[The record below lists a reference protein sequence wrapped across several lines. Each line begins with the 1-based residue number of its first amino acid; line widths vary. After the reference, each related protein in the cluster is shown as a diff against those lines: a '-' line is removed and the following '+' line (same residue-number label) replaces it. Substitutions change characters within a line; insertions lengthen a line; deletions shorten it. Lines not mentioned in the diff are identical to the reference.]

1 MMARASPK
9 AEELEMGFERID
21 DLLNGATDDGSL
33 HGVAAVVVGR
43 DGVLYEGAA
52 GDAKP
57 DTMFRNASM
66 TKAVATTAALQL
78 VEQGRVQLDA
88 TVASIVPEFG
98 ELQVL
103 DGFEGSAPVLRAPRT
118 QATVR
123 QLMNHTAGCG
133 YHFLNE
139 KLLTYCVEQGFPT
152 PLEGIK
158 QSISAPLVHDPGTAW
173 EYGVSTDWV
182 GMVVEAVSGQTLAD
196 YLAEH
201 VYRPLGMTD
210 STFAPSDEQ
219 RSRLLP
225 VRSRAPDGSLV
236 ATELDLSAEPEWDAG
251 GHGSYGTIADYGRF
265 VRAWVNG
272 GELDGARILKEETVE
287 LALRDHLDG
296 VPLPKKIEPTIP
308 ELANPVELLDVPQGW
323 GLGFHLYLVD
333 LPGMRSAGSGD
344 WSGLFN
350 SYFWI
355 DRKAGIGAVIATQL
369 LPFFDDKMVE
379 TILGFEAAI
388 YAELGAAVS

>member
-1 MMARASPK
+1 
-9 AEELEMGFERID
+9 MGFERID
-21 DLLNGATDDGSL
+21 DLLNGVTADGSL
-33 HGVAAVVVGR
+33 HGIAATVVGR
-43 DGVLYEGAA
+43 DGVLYRGAA
-52 GDAKP
+52 GDAKS

-103 DGFEGSAPVLRAPRT
+103 DGFEGNEPVLRPPKS

-123 QLMNHTAGCG
+123 QLMTHTAGCG

-139 KLLTYCVEQGFPT
+139 KLFKYCTDYGFPHVLT
-152 PLEGIK
+152 GIK
-158 QSISAPLVHDPGTAW
+158 QSISAPLVHDPGTVW

-182 GMVVEAVSGQTLAD
+182 GMVVEAVSGQTLGD
-196 YLAEH
+196 YLAQH
-201 VYRPLGMTD
+201 VYGPLGMTD

-219 RSRLLP
+219 RERLLP
-225 VRSRAPDGSLV
+225 TLSRAPDGSL
-236 ATELDLSAEPEWDAG
+236 APTTIDLDVEQEWDAG

-265 VRAWVNG
+265 VRAWLNG
-272 GELDGARILKEETVE
+272 GELDGVRILKAETVE
-287 LALRDHLDG
+287 LALRDHLNG
-296 VPLPKKIEPTIP
+296 VPLPKKLEPTVP

-323 GLGFHLYLVD
+323 GLGFHVYLVD
-333 LPGMRSAGSGD
+333 LPGMRSAGSAD

-350 SYFWI
+350 SYYWI
-355 DRKAGIGAVIATQL
+355 DRTAGIGAVIATQL
-369 LPFFDDKMVE
+369 LPFFDGKMVE
-379 TILGFEAAI
+379 TILGFEAMV
-388 YAELGAAVS
+388 YAELGAALS

>member
-1 MMARASPK
+1 
-9 AEELEMGFERID
+9 MGFERID
-21 DLLNGATDDGSL
+21 ELLDGVTADGSL
-33 HGVAAVVVGR
+33 HGVAATVVGR

-52 GDAKP
+52 GEAKP
-57 DTMFRNASM
+57 DTLFRNASM

-78 VEQGRVQLDA
+78 VEQGRVDLDA
-88 TVASIVPEFG
+88 TVASIAPEFG

-103 DGFEGSAPVLRAPRT
+103 DHFDGREPVLRAPKT

-139 KLLTYCVEQGFPT
+139 KVFAYCADQNFPN

-158 QSISAPLVHDPGTAW
+158 QSISAPLVHDPGTVW
-173 EYGVSTDWV
+173 EYGVSTDWL

-201 VYRPLGMTD
+201 VYGPLGMTD
-210 STFAPSDEQ
+210 STFDPTEEQ
-219 RSRLLP
+219 RARLLP
-225 VRSRAPDGSLV
+225 VRFRAPDGTLV
-236 ATELDLSAEPEWDAG
+236 ATPLDLPAAPEWDAA
-251 GHGSYGTIADYGRF
+251 GHGSYGTVADYGRF
-265 VRAWVNG
+265 VRAWLNG
-272 GELDGARILKEETVE
+272 GELDGTRILKEETVE

-296 VPLPKKIEPTIP
+296 APLPKKMDPTIP
-308 ELANPVELLDVPQGW
+308 ELTKPVELLDVPQGW

-333 LPGMRSAGSGD
+333 LPGMRSAGSAD

-350 SYFWI
+350 SFFWI
-355 DRKAGIGAVIATQL
+355 DRQAGIGAVIATQL
-369 LPFFDDKMVE
+369 LPFFDDKVVE
-379 TILGFEAAI
+379 TILHFEAAI
-388 YAELGAAVS
+388 YAELGAPAS

>member
-1 MMARASPK
+1 MA
-9 AEELEMGFERID
+9 FERID
-21 DLLNGATDDGSL
+21 DLLHGVTADGSL
-33 HGVAAVVVGR
+33 HGIAATIVSR

-57 DTMFRNASM
+57 DSMFRNASM

-78 VEQGRVQLDA
+78 IEQGRLDLDA

-103 DGFEGSAPVLRAPRT
+103 DGFDSGEPVLRAPKT
-118 QATVR
+118 HATVR
-123 QLMNHTAGCG
+123 QLMNHTSGCG

-139 KLLTYCVEQGFPT
+139 KLFTYCTEYGWPHVLTGK
-152 PLEGIK
+152 K
-158 QSISAPLVHDPGTAW
+158 QSIRAPLVHDPGTIW
-173 EYGVSTDWV
+173 EYGVSTDWL
-182 GMVVEAVSGQTLAD
+182 GQVVEAVSGQTLGG
-196 YLAEH
+196 YVAEH
-201 VYRPLGMTD
+201 IYGPLGMSN

-219 RSRLLP
+219 RERLLP
-225 VRSRAPDGSLV
+225 VLSRTADGGLEPTTV
-236 ATELDLSAEPEWDAG
+236 DLDAEMEWDAG
-251 GHGSYGTIADYGRF
+251 GHGSYGTVADYGRF

-272 GELDGARILKEETVE
+272 GELDGQRVLKEETVE

-296 VPLPKKIEPTIP
+296 VPLPNALESTVPQ
-308 ELANPVELLDVPQGW
+308 LANPVELLPVPQGW
-323 GLGFHLYLVD
+323 GLGFHVYSMD

-350 SYFWI
+350 TYYWI

-369 LPFFDDKMVE
+369 LPFFDGKMVE
-379 TILGFEAAI
+379 TILNFEAAV
-388 YAELGAAVS
+388 YADLGAPVS

>member
-1 MMARASPK
+1 
-9 AEELEMGFERID
+9 MGFERID
-21 DLLNGATDDGSL
+21 DLLNGVTADGSL
-33 HGVAAVVVGR
+33 HGIAATIVSR

-52 GDAKP
+52 GDARP
-57 DTMFRNASM
+57 DSMFRNASM

-78 VEQGRVQLDA
+78 VEQGRIDLDA
-88 TVASIVPEFG
+88 PVASLVPEFG

-103 DGFEGSAPVLRAPRT
+103 DGFDGGKPVLRAPKT

-139 KLLTYCVEQGFPT
+139 KLYTYCTEHGWPHVLTGR
-152 PLEGIK
+152 K

-173 EYGVSTDWV
+173 EYGMSTDWL
-182 GMVVEAVSGQTLAD
+182 GQVVEAVSGQTLGA

-201 VYRPLGMTD
+201 VWGPLDMTD
-210 STFAPSDEQ
+210 STFTPTDEQ
-219 RSRLLP
+219 RARSLP
-225 VRSRAPDGSLV
+225 VLSRQPDGSLAPTTV
-236 ATELDLSAEPEWDAG
+236 DLDAVQEWDAA

-272 GELDGARILKEETVE
+272 GELDGTRILNEATVD
-287 LALRDHLDG
+287 LALQDHLNG
-296 VPLPKKIEPTIP
+296 VPLPPKMEPTDS
-308 ELANPVELLDVPQGW
+308 ELANPVELLPVPQGW
-323 GLGFHLYLVD
+323 GLGFHVYSID

-350 SYFWI
+350 TFFWI
-355 DRKAGIGAVIATQL
+355 DRKAGVGAVIGTQL
-369 LPFFDDKMVE
+369 LPFFDGKMVE
-379 TILGFEAAI
+379 TILGFEAAV
-388 YAELGAAVS
+388 YAELGAAVA

>member
-1 MMARASPK
+1 
-9 AEELEMGFERID
+9 MGFERID
-21 DLLNGATDDGSL
+21 DLLNGVTADGSL
-33 HGVAAVVVGR
+33 HGIAATVVGR

-57 DTMFRNASM
+57 DSMFRNASM

-78 VEQGRVQLDA
+78 VEEGRLDLDA
-88 TVASIVPEFG
+88 TVSSIVPEFG

-103 DGFEGSAPVLRAPRT
+103 DGFDGGEPVLRAPKT

-139 KLLTYCVEQGFPT
+139 KLFKFCTDFGWPDVLT
-152 PLEGIK
+152 GIK
-158 QSISAPLVHDPGTAW
+158 KSISAPLVHDPGTVW
-173 EYGVSTDWV
+173 EYGVSTDWL
-182 GMVVEAVSGQTLAD
+182 GQVVEAVSGHTLGD
-196 YLAEH
+196 YLAEN
-201 VYRPLGMTD
+201 VYGPLRMTD

-219 RSRLLP
+219 RKRLLP
-225 VRSRAPDGSLV
+225 VLSRAADGSL
-236 ATELDLSAEPEWDAG
+236 APTTIDLDVEQEWDAA

-265 VRAWVNG
+265 VRAWLNG
-272 GELDGARILKEETVE
+272 GELDGRRILKEETVE

-296 VPLPKKIEPTIP
+296 VPLPKKLEPTDR
-308 ELANPVELLDVPQGW
+308 ELSNPVELLDVPQGW
-323 GLGFHLYLVD
+323 GLGFHVYSID

-350 SYFWI
+350 TFYWI

-369 LPFFDDKMVE
+369 LPFFDGKMVE
-379 TILGFEAAI
+379 TILNFEAAV

>member
-1 MMARASPK
+1 MA
-9 AEELEMGFERID
+9 FERVD
-21 DLLNGATDDGSL
+21 ELLDGVTADGSL
-33 HGVAAVVVGR
+33 HGVAATVVAR
-43 DGVLYEGAA
+43 DGVLYEGSA

-78 VEQGRVQLDA
+78 VEQGRVDLDA

-103 DGFEGSAPVLRAPRT
+103 DHFEGREPVLRAPKT

-139 KLLTYCVEQGFPT
+139 KLFAYCNEQNFPN
-152 PLEGIK
+152 PLEGVK
-158 QSISAPLVHDPGTAW
+158 QSISAPLVHDPGTVW

-182 GMVVEAVSGQTLAD
+182 GMVVEAASGQTLAD

-201 VYRPLGMTD
+201 VYGPLGMTD
-210 STFAPSDEQ
+210 STFDPTDEQ

-225 VRSRAPDGSLV
+225 VRFRAPDGSLM
-236 ATELDLSAEPEWDAG
+236 ATDLDLPARPEWDAA

-265 VRAWVNG
+265 VRAWLRG

-296 VPLPKKIEPTIP
+296 APLPKQMEPTIP

-333 LPGMRSAGSGD
+333 LPGMRSAGSAD

-350 SYFWI
+350 SFFWI

-379 TILGFEAAI
+379 TILGFEAAV
-388 YAELGAAVS
+388 YAELGATVT

>member
-1 MMARASPK
+1 
-9 AEELEMGFERID
+9 MGFERID
-21 DLLNGATDDGSL
+21 DLLNAVTADGSL
-33 HGVAAVVVGR
+33 HGIAATVVGR

-52 GDAKP
+52 GDAGP

-78 VEQGRVQLDA
+78 VENGRVDLDA

-103 DGFEGSAPVLRAPRT
+103 DGFEGGEPVLRTPRT

-133 YHFLNE
+133 YHFINE
-139 KLLTYCVEQGFPT
+139 KLLKYCTDYEFPNVLQGF
-152 PLEGIK
+152 K
-158 QSISAPLVHDPGTAW
+158 QSISAPLVNDPGTVW
-173 EYGVSTDWV
+173 EYGVNTDWV
-182 GMVVEAVSGQTLAD
+182 GMVVEAVAGQTLAD

-201 VYRPLGMTD
+201 IYGPLGMTD

-219 RSRLLP
+219 RGRLLP
-225 VRSRAPDGSLV
+225 IRFRAPDGGLV
-236 ATELDLSAEPEWDAG
+236 ATELDLPAEPEWDAG

-265 VRAWVNG
+265 VRAWLNG

-296 VPLPKKIEPTIP
+296 VPLPKKLEPTIP
-308 ELANPVELLDVPQGW
+308 ELSNPVELLDVPQGW

-333 LPGMRSAGSGD
+333 LPGMRSSGSGD

-350 SYFWI
+350 SFFWI
-355 DRKAGIGAVIATQL
+355 DRKAGVGAAIATQL

-379 TILGFEAAI
+379 TILGFEAAV
-388 YAELGAAVS
+388 YAELGATVS

>member
-1 MMARASPK
+1 
-9 AEELEMGFERID
+9 MGFERID
-21 DLLNGATDDGSL
+21 ELLNAVTADGSL
-33 HGVAAVVVGR
+33 HGIAATVVSR

-52 GDAKP
+52 GDAGP

-78 VEQGRVQLDA
+78 VEQGRLDLDA
-88 TVASIVPEFG
+88 TAASIVPEFG

-103 DGFEGSAPVLRAPRT
+103 DGFDGGEPVLRAPRT

-123 QLMNHTAGCG
+123 QLMNHTSGCG

-139 KLLTYCVEQGFPT
+139 KLFTYCTDYGWPDVLSGK
-152 PLEGIK
+152 K
-158 QSISAPLVHDPGTAW
+158 QSISAPLVHDPGTVW

-182 GMVVEAVSGQTLAD
+182 GQVVEAVSGQTLGD
-196 YLAEH
+196 YLAEN
-201 VYRPLGMTD
+201 VYGPLGMTD

-219 RSRLLP
+219 RARLLP
-225 VRSRAPDGSLV
+225 VLSRAADGSLV
-236 ATELDLSAEPEWDAG
+236 PTDIDLDAEPEWDAA

-272 GELDGARILKEETVE
+272 GELDGRRILNEETVE

-296 VPLPKKIEPTIP
+296 APLPKKLASTVP
-308 ELANPVELLDVPQGW
+308 ELANPVELLAVPQGW
-323 GLGFHLYLVD
+323 GLGFHVYLID

-350 SYFWI
+350 SFYWI
-355 DRKAGIGAVIATQL
+355 DRAAGIGAVIGTQL
-369 LPFFDDKMVE
+369 LPFFDSKMVE
-379 TILGFEAAI
+379 TILGFEAAV
-388 YAELGAAVS
+388 YAELGASVS

>member
-1 MMARASPK
+1 
-9 AEELEMGFERID
+9 MGFERID
-21 DLLNGATDDGSL
+21 DLLNGVTADGSL
-33 HGVAAVVVGR
+33 HGIAATVVGR

-52 GDAKP
+52 GDAGP

-78 VEQGRVQLDA
+78 VEQGRVDLDA

-103 DGFEGSAPVLRAPRT
+103 DGFEGDEPVLRAPKT
-118 QATVR
+118 PATVR

-133 YHFLNE
+133 YYFLNE
-139 KLLTYCVEQGFPT
+139 KLLKYCTTKGFPT

-158 QSISAPLVHDPGTAW
+158 RSISAPLVHDPGTVW

-201 VYRPLGMTD
+201 IYGPLGMTD

-219 RSRLLP
+219 RGRLLP
-225 VRSRAPDGSLV
+225 IRSRASDGSLV
-236 ATELDLSAEPEWDAG
+236 ATEIDLPAKPEWDAG

-296 VPLPKKIEPTIP
+296 APLPKKMEPTIP

-379 TILGFEAAI
+379 TILGFEAAV

>member
-1 MMARASPK
+1 
-9 AEELEMGFERID
+9 MGFERID
-21 DLLNGATDDGSL
+21 DLLNGVTADGSL
-33 HGVAAVVVGR
+33 HGVAAAVLSR
-43 DGVLYEGAA
+43 DGVLYEHAA

-78 VEQGRVQLDA
+78 VEQGRLQLDA
-88 TVASIVPEFG
+88 TVASVVPEFG

-103 DGFEGSAPVLRAPRT
+103 DGFEGGEPVLRAPKT

-123 QLMNHTAGCG
+123 QLMTHTAGCG

-139 KLLTYCVEQGFPT
+139 KLFTYCVEQGFPN

-158 QSISAPLVHDPGTAW
+158 QSLSAPLIHDPGTVW
-173 EYGVSTDWV
+173 EYGVSTDWL
-182 GMVVEAVSGQTLAD
+182 GMVVEAVSGQTLGG

-201 VYRPLGMTD
+201 VYGPLGMTD

-219 RSRLLP
+219 RARLLP
-225 VRSRAPDGSLV
+225 IRFRAPDGSLV
-236 ATELDLSAEPEWDAG
+236 ATDLDLPAEPEWDAA

-265 VRAWVNG
+265 LRAWLNG
-272 GELDGARILKEETVE
+272 GELDGARILEEETVE

-296 VPLPKKIEPTIP
+296 APLPKKLESTIP
-308 ELANPVELLDVPQGW
+308 ELANPVEALDVPQGW
-323 GLGFHLYLVD
+323 GLGFHLYLAD
-333 LPGMRSAGSGD
+333 LPGMRSAGSAD

-350 SYFWI
+350 SFFWI

-369 LPFFDDKMVE
+369 LPFFDDTMVK
-379 TILGFEAAI
+379 TILAFEVAV

>member
-1 MMARASPK
+1 
-9 AEELEMGFERID
+9 MGFERID
-21 DLLNGATDDGSL
+21 DLLSGVTADGAL
-33 HGVAAVVVGR
+33 HGIAATVVGR
-43 DGVLYEGAA
+43 DGVLYQGSA

-88 TVASIVPEFG
+88 PVPSIVPEFG

-103 DGFEGSAPVLRAPRT
+103 DRFEGGEPVLRAPKT

-139 KLLTYCVEQGFPT
+139 KLFTYCTERGFPN

-158 QSISAPLVHDPGTAW
+158 RSLSAPLVHDPGTVW
-173 EYGVSTDWV
+173 EYGLSTDWL

-201 VYRPLGMTD
+201 VYAPLGMTD

-219 RSRLLP
+219 RARLLP
-225 VRSRAPDGSLV
+225 IRFRAPDGNLV
-236 ATELDLSAEPEWDAG
+236 ETARDLPAVSEWDAA

-265 VRAWVNG
+265 VRAWLNG
-272 GELDGARILKEETVE
+272 GELDGTRILKEETVE

-296 VPLPKKIEPTIP
+296 AVLPKTMEPTIP

-333 LPGMRSAGSGD
+333 LPGMRSAGSAD

-350 SYFWI
+350 SFFWI
-355 DRKAGIGAVIATQL
+355 DRNAGVGAVIATQL
-369 LPFFDDKMVE
+369 LPFFDANMVQ
-379 TILGFEAAI
+379 TILAFEAAV
-388 YAELGAAVS
+388 YEAVAA

>member
-1 MMARASPK
+1 
-9 AEELEMGFERID
+9 MGFERID
-21 DLLNGATDDGSL
+21 DLLNAVTADGSL
-33 HGVAAVVVGR
+33 HGIAATVVSR

-52 GDAKP
+52 GDAGP

-78 VEQGRVQLDA
+78 VEEGRLDLDA

-103 DGFEGSAPVLRAPRT
+103 DGFDGGEPVLRAPRT

-123 QLMNHTAGCG
+123 QLMNHTSGCG

-139 KLLTYCVEQGFPT
+139 KLFTYCTDYGFPDV
-152 PLEGIK
+152 LSGKK
-158 QSISAPLVHDPGTAW
+158 QSISAPLVHDPGTVW

-182 GMVVEAVSGQTLAD
+182 GQVVEAVSGQTLGD
-196 YLAEH
+196 YLAEN
-201 VYRPLGMTD
+201 VYGPLGMTD

-219 RSRLLP
+219 RQRLLP
-225 VRSRAPDGSLV
+225 VLSRAADGSLV
-236 ATELDLSAEPEWDAG
+236 PTEIDLDAEPEWDSG

-272 GELDGARILKEETVE
+272 GELDGRRILKEETVE

-296 VPLPKKIEPTIP
+296 APLPQKLASTVP
-308 ELANPVELLDVPQGW
+308 ELANPVELLPVPQGW
-323 GLGFHLYLVD
+323 GLGFHVYLID

-350 SYFWI
+350 TFYWI
-355 DRKAGIGAVIATQL
+355 DRTAGIGALIATQL
-369 LPFFDDKMVE
+369 LPFFDNKMVE
-379 TILGFEAAI
+379 TILRFEAAV
-388 YAELGAAVS
+388 YAELGAPVT

>member
-1 MMARASPK
+1 
-9 AEELEMGFERID
+9 MGFERID
-21 DLLNGATDDGSL
+21 DLLNGVTADGSL
-33 HGVAAVVVGR
+33 HGIAATIVSR

-52 GDAKP
+52 GDAGP
-57 DTMFRNASM
+57 NTMFRNASM

-78 VEQGRVQLDA
+78 VEQGRLDLGA

-103 DGFEGSAPVLRAPRT
+103 DGFDGGEPVLRAPKT

-123 QLMNHTAGCG
+123 QLMTHTSGCG
-133 YHFLNE
+133 YHFLSE
-139 KLLTYCVEQGFPT
+139 KLFKYCTDYEFPHVLTGKK
-152 PLEGIK
+152 L
-158 QSISAPLVHDPGTAW
+158 SISAPLVHDPGTVW

-182 GMVVEAVSGQTLAD
+182 GQVVEAVSGQTLGD
-196 YLAEH
+196 YVAENI
-201 VYRPLGMTD
+201 YGPLGMTD
-210 STFAPSDEQ
+210 STFTPSDEQ
-219 RSRLLP
+219 RARLLP
-225 VRSRAPDGSLV
+225 VLSRSADGSLV
-236 ATELDLSAEPEWDAG
+236 PTDIDLDVEQEWNAG

-272 GELDGARILKEETVE
+272 GELDGTRILNEETME

-296 VPLPKKIEPTIP
+296 APLPKSLQPTVP

-323 GLGFHLYLVD
+323 GLGFHVYLID

-350 SYFWI
+350 TYFWI
-355 DRKAGIGAVIATQL
+355 DRKAGIGAVIGTQL
-369 LPFFDDKMVE
+369 LPFFDDKMVA
-379 TILGFEAAI
+379 TILGFEAAV
-388 YAELGAAVS
+388 YAELGASVS

>member
-1 MMARASPK
+1 
-9 AEELEMGFERID
+9 MGFERID
-21 DLLNGATDDGSL
+21 DLLKGVTADRSL
-33 HGVAAVVVGR
+33 HGIAATVVGR

-52 GDAKP
+52 GDAGP

-78 VEQGRVQLDA
+78 VEQGRVHLDA

-103 DGFEGSAPVLRAPRT
+103 DGFEGDEPVLRPPKT

-139 KLLTYCVEQGFPT
+139 KLLKYCTAKDFPNVLQGKK
-152 PLEGIK
+152 L
-158 QSISAPLVHDPGTAW
+158 SISAPLVNDPGTVW
-173 EYGVSTDWV
+173 EYGVNTDWV
-182 GMVVEAVSGQTLAD
+182 GMVVEAVSGRTLGD

-201 VYRPLGMTD
+201 VYGPLGMTN
-210 STFAPSDEQ
+210 STFTPSDEQ
-219 RSRLLP
+219 RGRLLP
-225 VRSRAPDGSLV
+225 VLSRAADGSL
-236 ATELDLSAEPEWDAG
+236 APTEIDLSAEQEWDAA

-272 GELDGARILKEETVE
+272 GELDGTRILKEETVE
-287 LALRDHLDG
+287 LALQDHLNG
-296 VPLPKKIEPTIP
+296 VPLPKKLEPAVP
-308 ELANPVELLDVPQGW
+308 ELSNPVELLDVPQGW
-323 GLGFHLYLVD
+323 GLGFHVYLVD

-350 SYFWI
+350 SYYWI
-355 DRKAGIGAVIATQL
+355 DRKAGVGAVIATQL
-369 LPFFDDKMVE
+369 LPFFDYKMVE
-379 TILGFEAAI
+379 TILGFEAAV
-388 YAELGAAVS
+388 YAELGATVS

>member
-1 MMARASPK
+1 MA
-9 AEELEMGFERID
+9 FERID
-21 DLLNGATDDGSL
+21 DLLRGVTADGAL
-33 HGVAAVVVGR
+33 HGVAATVVSR
-43 DGVLYEGAA
+43 DGVLYQGAA

-57 DTMFRNASM
+57 DSMFRNASM

-78 VEQGRVQLDA
+78 VEQGRIDLDA
-88 TVASIVPEFG
+88 PVASLVPEFG

-103 DGFEGSAPVLRAPRT
+103 ERFDGREPVLRAPKT

-123 QLMNHTAGCG
+123 HLMNHTAGCG

-139 KLLTYCVEQGFPT
+139 KLFAYCTEQDFPH
-152 PLEGIK
+152 PLSGIK
-158 QSISAPLVHDPGTAW
+158 QSLSAPLVHDPGTVW
-173 EYGVSTDWV
+173 EYGVSTDWL

-201 VYRPLGMTD
+201 IYGPLGMTN
-210 STFAPSDEQ
+210 STFDPSDEQ
-219 RSRLLP
+219 RARLLP
-225 VRSRAPDGSLV
+225 IRFRAPDGSLV
-236 ATELDLSAEPEWDAG
+236 ATDIDLPAQSEWDAA

-265 VRAWVNG
+265 VRAWLNG
-272 GELDGARILKEETVE
+272 GELDGARILKVETVE

-296 VPLPKKIEPTIP
+296 APLPKGMEPTIP
-308 ELANPVELLDVPQGW
+308 ELAKPVELLDVPQGW

-333 LPGMRSAGSGD
+333 LPGMRSAGSAD

-350 SYFWI
+350 SFFWI

-379 TILGFEAAI
+379 TILTFEAAV
-388 YAELGAAVS
+388 YAELAAS

>member
-1 MMARASPK
+1 
-9 AEELEMGFERID
+9 
-21 DLLNGATDDGSL
+21 
-33 HGVAAVVVGR
+33 
-43 DGVLYEGAA
+43 
-52 GDAKP
+52 
-57 DTMFRNASM
+57 
-66 TKAVATTAALQL
+66 LQL

-98 ELQVL
+98 ELRVL
-103 DGFEGSAPVLRAPRT
+103 EGFEGSEPVLRTPKT

-139 KLLTYCVEQGFPT
+139 KLFTYCAGQDFPT

-158 QSISAPLVHDPGTAW
+158 KSLSAPLVHDPGTVW
-173 EYGVSTDWV
+173 EYGVSTDWL
-182 GMVVEAVSGQTLAD
+182 GMVVEGVTGQTLAD

-201 VYRPLGMTD
+201 VFGPLGMTD
-210 STFAPSDEQ
+210 STFEPSNEQ
-219 RSRLLP
+219 RERLLP
-225 VRSRAPDGSLV
+225 IRFRAPDGSLL
-236 ATELDLSAEPEWDAG
+236 ATELDLPAEPEWHAA

-265 VRAWVNG
+265 VRAWLNG
-272 GELDGARILKEETVE
+272 GELDGARILKEETVD

-296 VPLPKKIEPTIP
+296 APLPKTMDPTVP

-333 LPGMRSAGSGD
+333 LPGMRSAGSAD

-350 SYFWI
+350 SFFWI

-369 LPFFDDKMVE
+369 LPFFDDMMVK
-379 TILGFEAAI
+379 TILAFEAAV
-388 YAELGAAVS
+388 YAELGTSTS